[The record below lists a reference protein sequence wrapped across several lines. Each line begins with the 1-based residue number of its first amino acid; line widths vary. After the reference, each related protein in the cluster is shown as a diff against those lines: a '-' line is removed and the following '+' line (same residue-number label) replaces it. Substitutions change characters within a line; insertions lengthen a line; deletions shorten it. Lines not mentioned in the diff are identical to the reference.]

1 MKTLWVM
8 QLQNEEGEWVSIHQK
23 GCDPY
28 TYETRQE
35 AHRMLEICYPDQCR
49 LNRIGGDPHY
59 EKGEHGGVRVK
70 QL

>member
-8 QLQNEEGEWVSIHQK
+8 QLQNEKGEWVSIHQK

-49 LNRIGGDPHY
+49 LNR
-59 EKGEHGGVRVK
+59 
-70 QL
+70 